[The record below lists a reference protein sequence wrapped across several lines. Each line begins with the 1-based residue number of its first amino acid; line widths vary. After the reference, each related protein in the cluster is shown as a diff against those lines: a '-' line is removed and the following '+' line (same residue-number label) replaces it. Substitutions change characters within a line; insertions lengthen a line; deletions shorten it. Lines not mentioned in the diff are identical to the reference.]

1 MQVEAPVRER
11 QDPQVAA
18 EVNIV
23 LPYPPS
29 VNSLYRT
36 FRGRMLISK
45 RGREWMKLAVH
56 EAKTQAAGWF
66 VNGACSIEIRAYVPD
81 NRRRDIDNIGKG
93 LFDCITHA
101 GIWKDD
107 CQVKDMRI
115 THCGID
121 RINPRCEVTV
131 LPL

>member
-1 MQVEAPVRER
+1 M
-11 QDPQVAA
+11 
-18 EVNIV
+18 NIT

-29 VNSLYRT
+29 VNSMYRT

-45 RGREWMKLAVH
+45 KGREWIKVAVH
-56 EAKTQAAGWF
+56 EAQAQANGWF
-66 VNGACSIEIRAYVPD
+66 VNGPCSIAIRAFVPD
-81 NRRRDIDNIGKG
+81 HRRRDIDNLSKG
-93 LFDCITHA
+93 LFDSITHA

-121 RINPRCEVTV
+121 RDNPRCEVTIEA
-131 LPL
+131 L